1 MNIKQNRVISV
12 LLVVCMCVALL
23 ATAAFAAE
31 TETADVAKI
40 DLKVSAIGASSDMT
54 VTVTAAVAMTE
65 KQAEAAAALGVEAL
79 AGKQFVCTLSDDAG
93 FIAANADKIDL
104 KKVEINADSIY
115 EAVSAEVR
123 DGTIVLVYQLR
134 KDAVAKD
141 APIADVKAALLADKT
156 TLTVTVGKIAV
167 EKDVAAVVSAEVK
180 GEKSVIAAGETEVFL
195 SAAMPFVDVPS
206 DAYYTQPVLWAV
218 KKNITNGTSETTYSP
233 HDTCTRAQIV
243 TFLWRAAGEPKAEKA
258 VNPFTD
264 VKEGVYYY
272 DAVLWAV
279 EQKITNGTSETTFS
293 PDVGCNRAMAVTF
306 LWRANGEP
314 KAEKAVN
321 PFTDVAE
328 GQYYTDAVLWANETN
343 VTNGVSETS
352 FAPLMLCE
360 RAHII
365 TFVYRD
371 WCNQPNIEA

>member
-218 KKNITNGTSETTYSP
+218 KKNITNGTSETT
-233 HDTCTRAQIV
+233 
-243 TFLWRAAGEPKAEKA
+243 
-258 VNPFTD
+258 
-264 VKEGVYYY
+264 
-272 DAVLWAV
+272 
-279 EQKITNGTSETTFS
+279 FS